1 MAVETGGTSE
11 TSLKRKATS
20 EYFYLEIEGH
30 YECGELLTK
39 PSGKCQSKCD
49 YSSAPCCPGRVS
61 HAAVRQKAAL
71 HISDKIEPGFWSW
84 TDQGPKRL
92 NISVREGSCEEKRD
106 ALMAKI
112 EPRHSNL
119 KEKFDEAKAGQD
131 PKLRTQSFQRILEAI
146 ELADENN
153 RSSNLTLEQDVL
165 FTCHAETFER
175 KIRDGI
181 ATLRS
186 ASPEEQRSLFCRVVD
201 YRANPSKSLCE
212 IFDEDVAHTTSRN
225 AKAQWLPKFSASAA
239 TVVARAHDAQFSESG
254 IRDKEREIVRKSK
267 LAHIVHQT
275 INELIPARQV
285 TNGPEGPIPGPVI
298 GVNALIIC
306 SALNEKSCLFFE
318 ATRQI
323 HRDSI
328 PAFARHLARRLI
340 DMDWSNL
347 PATISVAFP
356 LFLICWAMRK
366 PFSEVC
372 DILGLPNLAR
382 LSLDVTAQLD
392 HAEKRW
398 RIATQNW
405 ERMTRAEIK
414 VARTQLGQDMQVS
427 LGDLRRLCLD
437 QSDAEL
443 MTAEVRPSENSVPD
457 HDSSSQNVEC
467 AGEAGSV
474 ASDEGSLFMP
484 FQPSIDSGYVSNV
497 GSQQMHGSTLAAPLS
512 GAFVVPSASSSR
524 SNVQRDPAAAGVVQN
539 LSREATSLDALA
551 SAASQACPSHHD
563 GGSAI
568 SPQFSMATSAMPIAI
583 RGSETNL
590 AEPGREVVV
599 FGETDRY
606 EAPPNAALAA
616 GNRHLPVL
624 DSPSDEVAAD
634 VPPIGTSRW
643 PHAAGQKRSAESE
656 GSEHR
661 LSRKR
666 HNLPTM
672 DVEHEQNTDLHPPIP
687 EYTHPNNSPWEL
699 EVSGEHQ
706 SDRTLAIEETPGLGV
721 FATAS
726 SRTAYNDTR
735 DNDESN
741 APNDFS
747 GLISDESVHVANTQG
762 SPPAGKDGT
771 NIASDVDSQTWNF
784 SLNDSTLEDPQSWLA
799 SFDSMTNQ
807 DMQSLF
813 NNIL

>member
-11 TSLKRKATS
+11 TSVKRKATA

-84 TDQGPKRL
+84 TD
-92 NISVREGSCEEKRD
+92 
-106 ALMAKI
+106 
-112 EPRHSNL
+112 H
-119 KEKFDEAKAGQD
+119 
-131 PKLRTQSFQRILEAI
+131 
-146 ELADENN
+146 
-153 RSSNLTLEQDVL
+153 SNLTLEQDVL

-186 ASPEEQRSLFCRVVD
+186 ASPEEQRSLFCRVVG

-306 SALNEKSCLFFE
+306 SALNGTSTAPNKFFKS
-318 ATRQI
+318 
-323 HRDSI
+323 
-328 PAFARHLARRLI
+328 
-340 DMDWSNL
+340 
-347 PATISVAFP
+347 
-356 LFLICWAMRK
+356 
-366 PFSEVC
+366 FSEVC

-398 RIATQNW
+398 QIATQNW

-699 EVSGEHQ
+699 EVSAEHQ

-747 GLISDESVHVANTQG
+747 GLISDESVHVANTQ
-762 SPPAGKDGT
+762 D
-771 NIASDVDSQTWNF
+771 
-784 SLNDSTLEDPQSWLA
+784 LELQSE
-799 SFDSMTNQ
+799 
-807 DMQSLF
+807 
-813 NNIL
+813 

>member
-11 TSLKRKATS
+11 TSLKRKATA

-30 YECGELLTK
+30 YEC
-39 PSGKCQSKCD
+39 
-49 YSSAPCCPGRVS
+49 
-61 HAAVRQKAAL
+61 AVRQKAAL

-84 TDQGPKRL
+84 TDQ
-92 NISVREGSCEEKRD
+92 
-106 ALMAKI
+106 
-112 EPRHSNL
+112 
-119 KEKFDEAKAGQD
+119 
-131 PKLRTQSFQRILEAI
+131 
-146 ELADENN
+146 
-153 RSSNLTLEQDVL
+153 
-165 FTCHAETFER
+165 
-175 KIRDGI
+175 
-181 ATLRS
+181 
-186 ASPEEQRSLFCRVVD
+186 
-201 YRANPSKSLCE
+201 
-212 IFDEDVAHTTSRN
+212 
-225 AKAQWLPKFSASAA
+225 
-239 TVVARAHDAQFSESG
+239 
-254 IRDKEREIVRKSK
+254 
-267 LAHIVHQT
+267 
-275 INELIPARQV
+275 
-285 TNGPEGPIPGPVI
+285 
-298 GVNALIIC
+298 
-306 SALNEKSCLFFE
+306 
-318 ATRQI
+318 
-323 HRDSI
+323 
-328 PAFARHLARRLI
+328 
-340 DMDWSNL
+340 
-347 PATISVAFP
+347 
-356 LFLICWAMRK
+356 
-366 PFSEVC
+366 FSEVC

-414 VARTQLGQDMQVS
+414 VARTQLGQDVQVS

-474 ASDEGSLFMP
+474 ASDEGSLFIP
-484 FQPSIDSGYVSNV
+484 FQPSVDSGYVSNV
-497 GSQQMHGSTLAAPLS
+497 GSQQMHGSILAAPLS

-524 SNVQRDPAAAGVVQN
+524 SNVQRDPAAAAGETEGDGSSVLEAAGLKRTHDQL
-539 LSREATSLDALA
+539 LSYPSVRGLDALA

-563 GGSAI
+563 GGSGYSGSAI

-590 AEPGREVVV
+590 AEPGREVVI

-643 PHAAGQKRSAESE
+643 PHAAGHKRSAESE

-699 EVSGEHQ
+699 GASGEHQ

-747 GLISDESVHVANTQG
+747 GLISGESVHVANTQ
-762 SPPAGKDGT
+762 D
-771 NIASDVDSQTWNF
+771 
-784 SLNDSTLEDPQSWLA
+784 LELQSE
-799 SFDSMTNQ
+799 
-807 DMQSLF
+807 
-813 NNIL
+813 

>member
-84 TDQGPKRL
+84 TDH
-92 NISVREGSCEEKRD
+92 VREGSCEEKRD

-239 TVVARAHDAQFSESG
+239 TVVARAHDAQFSESAHPG
-254 IRDKEREIVRKSK
+254 SSSYEWAGGADTRTCDRGQRSYHLFRAER
-267 LAHIVHQT
+267 
-275 INELIPARQV
+275 
-285 TNGPEGPIPGPVI
+285 
-298 GVNALIIC
+298 
-306 SALNEKSCLFFE
+306 
-318 ATRQI
+318 
-323 HRDSI
+323 
-328 PAFARHLARRLI
+328 
-340 DMDWSNL
+340 
-347 PATISVAFP
+347 
-356 LFLICWAMRK
+356 
-366 PFSEVC
+366 FSEVC

-405 ERMTRAEIK
+405 ERMSRAEIK
-414 VARTQLGQDMQVS
+414 VARTQLGQDVQVS

-457 HDSSSQNVEC
+457 HDSSSQNVEY

-484 FQPSIDSGYVSNV
+484 IQPSVDSGYVSNV

-512 GAFVVPSASSSR
+512 GAFVVPRASSSR
-524 SNVQRDPAAAGVVQN
+524 SNVQRDPAAAAGETEDDGSSVLEAAELKRTHDQL
-539 LSREATSLDALA
+539 LSYQSVRGLDALA

-563 GGSAI
+563 G
-568 SPQFSMATSAMPIAI
+568 
-583 RGSETNL
+583 
-590 AEPGREVVV
+590 
-599 FGETDRY
+599 
-606 EAPPNAALAA
+606 AA

-634 VPPIGTSRW
+634 VPPIGTSRR

-699 EVSGEHQ
+699 GASGEHQ
-706 SDRTLAIEETPGLGV
+706 SDRTLAIEETPGRGV

-747 GLISDESVHVANTQG
+747 GLISGESVHVANTQG

-784 SLNDSTLEDPQSWLA
+784 SLNDPTLEDPQSWMA
-799 SFDSMTNQ
+799 SFDSMTNEE

-813 NNIL
+813 NDIL

>member
-84 TDQGPKRL
+84 TDH
-92 NISVREGSCEEKRD
+92 VREGSCEEKRD

-306 SALNEKSCLFFE
+306 SALNGTSTAPNKFFKS
-318 ATRQI
+318 
-323 HRDSI
+323 
-328 PAFARHLARRLI
+328 
-340 DMDWSNL
+340 
-347 PATISVAFP
+347 
-356 LFLICWAMRK
+356 
-366 PFSEVC
+366 FSEVC

-484 FQPSIDSGYVSNV
+484 FQPSVDSGYLSNV

-524 SNVQRDPAAAGVVQN
+524 SNVQRDPAAAAGETEGDGSSVLEAAGLKRTHDQL
-539 LSREATSLDALA
+539 LSYQSVRGLDALA

-762 SPPAGKDGT
+762 SPPAGKDGS

-784 SLNDSTLEDPQSWLA
+784 SLNDPTLEDPQSWLA
-799 SFDSMTNQ
+799 SFDSMTNE

>member
-1 MAVETGGTSE
+1 
-11 TSLKRKATS
+11 
-20 EYFYLEIEGH
+20 
-30 YECGELLTK
+30 
-39 PSGKCQSKCD
+39 
-49 YSSAPCCPGRVS
+49 
-61 HAAVRQKAAL
+61 
-71 HISDKIEPGFWSW
+71 
-84 TDQGPKRL
+84 
-92 NISVREGSCEEKRD
+92 
-106 ALMAKI
+106 MAKI
-112 EPRHSNL
+112 EPRPSNL
-119 KEKFDEAKAGQD
+119 KEKFDAAKAGQD

-146 ELADENN
+146 GLADENN

-267 LAHIVHQT
+267 LANIVHQT

-306 SALNEKSCLFFE
+306 SALNEKSSLFFE

-323 HRDSI
+323 HPESI

-340 DMDWSNL
+340 DIDWSNL

-392 HAEKRW
+392 NAEKRW

-414 VARTQLGQDMQVS
+414 VARTQLGQDVQVS

-474 ASDEGSLFMP
+474 ASDEGSLFIP
-484 FQPSIDSGYVSNV
+484 FQPSVDSGYVSNV
-497 GSQQMHGSTLAAPLS
+497 GSQQMHGSILAAPLS

-524 SNVQRDPAAAGVVQN
+524 SNVQRDPAAAAGETEGDGSSVLEAAGLKRTHDQL
-539 LSREATSLDALA
+539 LSYPSVRGLDALA

-563 GGSAI
+563 GGSGYSGSAI
-568 SPQFSMATSAMPIAI
+568 SPQFSMAT
-583 RGSETNL
+583 
-590 AEPGREVVV
+590 EVVI

-699 EVSGEHQ
+699 GASGEHQ

-747 GLISDESVHVANTQG
+747 GLISGESVHVANTQG

-784 SLNDSTLEDPQSWLA
+784 SLNDPTLEDPQSWMA
-799 SFDSMTNQ
+799 SFDSMTNE

>member
-84 TDQGPKRL
+84 TDH
-92 NISVREGSCEEKRD
+92 VREGSCEEKRD

-306 SALNEKSCLFFE
+306 SALNGTSTAPNKFFKS
-318 ATRQI
+318 
-323 HRDSI
+323 
-328 PAFARHLARRLI
+328 
-340 DMDWSNL
+340 
-347 PATISVAFP
+347 
-356 LFLICWAMRK
+356 
-366 PFSEVC
+366 FSEVC

-747 GLISDESVHVANTQG
+747 GLISDESVHVANTQ
-762 SPPAGKDGT
+762 D
-771 NIASDVDSQTWNF
+771 
-784 SLNDSTLEDPQSWLA
+784 LELQSE
-799 SFDSMTNQ
+799 
-807 DMQSLF
+807 
-813 NNIL
+813 